1 MIRLLLTIM
10 IVMISMIASV
20 AEDQLPITLNI
31 EGVFIDKKNP
41 VAIIDGHIYE
51 KGDTVEGA
59 KIVEINNTHVKV
71 DFDGVV
77 YAVPVGV
84 TEASS
89 FGPPEPPGIKD
100 KFVDWLA
107 SFGRKPG
114 EQKKSKAP
122 GKTPA
127 AESQRAKTVEEPAK
141 ASPAPAA
148 MVPVEPVI
156 KEELVE
162 ATREQEKAKA
172 EEAHKVKIEERRA
185 AKEQARQ
192 EKIKQEQERQARLA
206 EEKAKAQQAAFE
218 KAERERLEQERI
230 AKEKAERERLE
241 KERIAKE
248 KAERERLEQE
258 RIAKEKAANEQARK
272 SSIAPELTQAEQE
285 SKEQTEQRAAQE
297 QTAREQ
303 AERDRIA
310 REQAAQEQ
318 MRQAKIAEEKA
329 RAEQAAREQAER
341 DQIARQIAAIPAEDR
356 AVIDQIFA
364 SSGKP
369 NSVLFT
375 EKFNEARRYFKEAEA
390 AEKVSNSEAFES
402 YSNTI
407 QSITWAV
414 RYGPRETGYESAER
428 RQMLNMLQQAL
439 RRRRE
444 IAEAVL
450 GNVPAAS
457 GAGETGSGEGKK
469 GILKG
474 LFRK

>member
-230 AKEKAERERLE
+230 AKEKAE
-241 KERIAKE
+241 K
-248 KAERERLEQE
+248 ERLEQE
-258 RIAKEKAANEQARK
+258 RIAKE
-272 SSIAPELTQAEQE
+272 
-285 SKEQTEQRAAQE
+285 
-297 QTAREQ
+297 
-303 AERDRIA
+303 
-310 REQAAQEQ
+310 
-318 MRQAKIAEEKA
+318 
-329 RAEQAAREQAER
+329 
-341 DQIARQIAAIPAEDR
+341 
-356 AVIDQIFA
+356 
-364 SSGKP
+364 
-369 NSVLFT
+369 
-375 EKFNEARRYFKEAEA
+375 
-390 AEKVSNSEAFES
+390 
-402 YSNTI
+402 
-407 QSITWAV
+407 
-414 RYGPRETGYESAER
+414 
-428 RQMLNMLQQAL
+428 
-439 RRRRE
+439 
-444 IAEAVL
+444 
-450 GNVPAAS
+450 
-457 GAGETGSGEGKK
+457 
-469 GILKG
+469 
-474 LFRK
+474 